1 MARSTGAGTPG
12 ARTLLGRSPRR
23 PLFQRG
29 SNPAGR
35 RGRGSFWTHFILIMA
50 VLLVASPLLF
60 ALVKATQT
68 GSQVT
73 GPSLIPG
80 SHFLENAR
88 AAWVGAGLGR
98 YMLNSGIVAVCITT
112 GKTALSLLA
121 ALAFVYFR
129 FPLKGLAFA
138 AVLFTLMLPT
148 ELLIVALFDLV
159 SGGLKWAN
167 SYAAIIVPFLASA
180 TGVLLFRQHFM
191 NIPASLSD
199 AARID
204 GAGPLIFLS
213 RILIP
218 MSWNTI
224 GALAVIQFVSAWDQ
238 YLWPLVIMQSDDKQ
252 VIQVGLSK
260 LIDIESQNS
269 WGGVMAGAILA
280 IIPPLVVFTVLQEQ
294 FSKGFALG
302 QDK

>member
-1 MARSTGAGTPG
+1 V
-12 ARTLLGRSPRR
+12 TL
-23 PLFQRG
+23 
-29 SNPAGR
+29 
-35 RGRGSFWTHFILIMA
+35 
-50 VLLVASPLLF
+50 
-60 ALVKATQT
+60 
-68 GSQVT
+68 
-73 GPSLIPG
+73 
-80 SHFLENAR
+80 
-88 AAWVGAGLGR
+88 
-98 YMLNSGIVAVCITT
+98 
-112 GKTALSLLA
+112 GKTVLSLLA

-138 AVLFTLMLPT
+138 AVLFALTLPT

-159 SGGLKWAN
+159 SGDLKWAN
-167 SYAAIIVPFLASA
+167 SYAAIIVPFVASA

-191 NIPASLSD
+191 NIPVSLSD

-204 GAGPLIFLS
+204 GAGPMTFLL
-213 RILIP
+213 RVLIP

-252 VIQVGLSK
+252 VIQVGLRK
-260 LIDIESQNS
+260 LIDIESQSS
-269 WGGVMAGAILA
+269 WGAVMAGAILA
-280 IIPPLVVFTVLQEQ
+280 IIPPVLVFTILQEQ

>member
-1 MARSTGAGTPG
+1 MTLKISRSQAEQPQDKQAQAR
-12 ARTLLGRSPRR
+12 GRPN
-23 PLFQRG
+23 
-29 SNPAGR
+29 SNPGGGR
-35 RGRGSFWTHFILIMA
+35 RKNDFWTHFILIVA
-50 VLLVASPLLF
+50 VFLVASPLLF
-60 ALVKATQT
+60 ALIKATQT
-68 GSQVT
+68 GAQVT

-80 SHFLENAR
+80 LHFLDNAR

-98 YMLNSGIVAVCITT
+98 YMFNSAVVAISITT
-112 GKTALSLLA
+112 GKTVLSLLA

-159 SGGLKWAN
+159 SGGLKWAD

-260 LIDIESQNS
+260 LIDVESQNS